1 MRSRM
6 IGLVSLGLFFLAFT
20 PVCHAQQA
28 GYFEQMGKTFVRGLK
43 NIVSFP
49 VEIPATIREHDQR
62 TDGNPRV
69 FRNIAG
75 FFDGT
80 FRSVARLGC
89 GAWDVVW
96 CAIPG
101 NQEGLPLKPET
112 FF

>member
-1 MRSRM
+1 MKT
-6 IGLVSLGLFFLAFT
+6 GLVLSILLLLLCVASSAVFAEQ
-20 PVCHAQQA
+20 P
-28 GYFEQMGKTFVRGLK
+28 GYFAQMGKTFTRGIK

-49 VEIPATIREHDQR
+49 VEIPATIREYDQK

-69 FRNIAG
+69 FRDIAG

-80 FRSVARLGC
+80 FRAVTRLGC

-96 CAIPG
+96 CSIPG
-101 NQEGLPLKPET
+101 DQEGLPLKPET